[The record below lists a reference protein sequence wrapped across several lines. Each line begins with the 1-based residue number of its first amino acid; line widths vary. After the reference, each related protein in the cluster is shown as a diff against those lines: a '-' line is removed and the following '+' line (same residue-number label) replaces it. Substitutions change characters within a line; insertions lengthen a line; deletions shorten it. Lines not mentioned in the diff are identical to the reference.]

1 MGYIQVE
8 AWGKVFSAFI
18 ETVLSPLCTG
28 FWLGVDRAHGNAMAR
43 HNGEAFATFGTGSF
57 EDLGQASRSQA

>member
-1 MGYIQVE
+1 MGYSQVG

-18 ETVLSPLCTG
+18 EIVLSPLCTG

-43 HNGEAFATFGTGSF
+43 HNGEAFAASGAGSL
-57 EDLGQASRSQA
+57 EDLDQAS